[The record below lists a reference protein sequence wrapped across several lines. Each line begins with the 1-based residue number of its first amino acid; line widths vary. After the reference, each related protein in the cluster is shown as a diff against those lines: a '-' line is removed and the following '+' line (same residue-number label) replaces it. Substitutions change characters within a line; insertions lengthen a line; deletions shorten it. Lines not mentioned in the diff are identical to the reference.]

1 MRLAFVGIYL
11 ATGKIVYTRYSQSV
25 RTIKCSLAMLVSIS
39 LVVEILVCRKGCCNF
54 AMLRMLQWAHHGSS
68 VS

>member
-25 RTIKCSLAMLVSIS
+25 RTIKVLAGDASKYKPSRRNIGM
-39 LVVEILVCRKGCCNF
+39 
-54 AMLRMLQWAHHGSS
+54 
-68 VS
+68 